1 MYGLIYAM
9 ETLSYYFGMKPS
21 EFWNS
26 TYREIS
32 VYCQVNLSKVID
44 DFKRQIQLYEA
55 STDKI
60 IAINP
65 MRKKPKLI
73 KLKEVFRDLFSS
85 QDETKTQSNQETI
98 SRLRARM

>member
-1 MYGLIYAM
+1 M
-9 ETLSYYFGMKPS
+9 EPLAYYFGMKPK

-26 TYREIS
+26 TYREINI
-32 VYCQVNLSKVID
+32 YCQVNLSKVVD

-55 STDKI
+55 TTDKM

-73 KLKEVFRDLFSS
+73 KLKEFFQGLF
-85 QDETKTQSNQETI
+85 KTEENEIKPLNQEMVR
-98 SRLRARM
+98 RLRARM

>member
-1 MYGLIYAM
+1 
-9 ETLSYYFGMKPS
+9 MKPVHQNNL
-21 EFWNS
+21 E
-26 TYREIS
+26 
-32 VYCQVNLSKVID
+32 CLSKIIYLLPEDEEGKNSFNNNSEVY

-73 KLKEVFRDLFSS
+73 KLKAVFRDLF
-85 QDETKTQSNQETI
+85 EVKGEPNKQSNQETI
-98 SRLRARM
+98 ARLRERMS